1 MLPGREREGAF
12 LNELLNRVRAGH
24 SAAVMVHGE
33 AGVGKTALLNEA
45 FGSVPDLRVV
55 RAAGV
60 ESEMELPFAG
70 LQQLCVSMLD
80 HLGHLPLPQAD
91 ALRTAFGLI
100 EGPPPDRFLIGLA
113 VLSLLSEAAAQRPLV
128 CVVDDCQWLDQASAQ
143 ALAFAARRIQAE
155 GVLLAFAAREPG
167 QDFDGIP
174 GFMVGG
180 LRDLD
185 ARALLRSV
193 VPWPLDEQVRERIL
207 AETRGNPLA
216 LLELPRGR
224 SPAELAGGFGLP
236 HELPL
241 AGRIQE
247 SFLRRAEE
255 LPEATWL
262 MVLLA
267 AAEPAGDAALVWRAA
282 ARLGLARDAIVSA
295 EAAGLLKIGGRVVFR
310 HPLVRSAVYRASPPD
325 DRRRVHVVLAAAT
338 DPDLDPDR
346 RAWHLAQAA
355 IGPDEEVAAELERSA
370 ARA

>member
-1 MLPGREREGAF
+1 
-12 LNELLNRVRAGH
+12 
-24 SAAVMVHGE
+24 MVHGE

-45 FGSVPDLRVV
+45 FGSVSGLRVV

-70 LQQLCVSMLD
+70 LQQLCVSMLGY
-80 HLGHLPLPQAD
+80 LEHLPLPQAD

-100 EGPPPDRFLIGLA
+100 EGPPPDRFLLGTA
-113 VLSLLSEAAAQRPLV
+113 FLSLLSEAAAQR
-128 CVVDDCQWLDQASAQ
+128 
-143 ALAFAARRIQAE
+143 ALAFAALRIQAE

-224 SPAELAGGFGLP
+224 SPAELA
-236 HELPL
+236 
-241 AGRIQE
+241 
-247 SFLRRAEE
+247 
-255 LPEATWL
+255 
-262 MVLLA
+262 
-267 AAEPAGDAALVWRAA
+267 
-282 ARLGLARDAIVSA
+282 
-295 EAAGLLKIGGRVVFR
+295 
-310 HPLVRSAVYRASPPD
+310 
-325 DRRRVHVVLAAAT
+325 
-338 DPDLDPDR
+338 
-346 RAWHLAQAA
+346 
-355 IGPDEEVAAELERSA
+355 
-370 ARA
+370 